1 MSHKRLLI
9 VAALIGFFV
18 FSIPALRLLTR
29 NLGRFSLVPLPR
41 AITPRHGAF
50 LLQAQT
56 AILADPASRETAE
69 YLAQTL
75 RLSTGYPLA
84 TRVQEHAAAEQ
95 GTILLTTNNPDANP
109 GPESYQLSINRDG
122 VVIRAS
128 APAGL
133 FYGAQSLLQLL
144 PPDVFSHEPV
154 TRRAWAIP
162 CVEIQD
168 SPRFAW
174 RGFMLDVSRHF
185 FNKSEVE
192 HLLDAMAL
200 HKLNVFHWHLTDDQG
215 WRIEIKKY
223 PRLTEIGAW
232 RKKIGFGLDPHASS
246 AYGPDGRY
254 GGFYTQDD
262 IREVVAYAQARHIT
276 IVPEIEMPGHSVA
289 ALAAYPQYSC
299 TGGPYYTDPV
309 MGSSAGIYCPG
320 NEQTFAFLQDVL
332 GEVCDLFPGKY
343 IHIGGDEVTKPNW
356 RDCRRC
362 QALMHREG
370 MKNEEQ
376 LQSYF
381 VHRVAKN
388 LESLGRHAV
397 GWSEIRAGG
406 LPTGAVLMDWTGGAV
421 EAATAGHDVVMCP
434 NSYCYFDYYQ
444 SRNRAAEPPASGAY
458 LPLDKVY
465 SFEPIPSNLGPRYGP
480 CILGAQ
486 ANLWTEYIPSLKE
499 AEFMTFPRLCAM
511 SEIDWSPAVRRDWDD
526 FSRRLQAQLTRFD
539 KIGIAYR
546 RP

>member
-1 MSHKRLLI
+1 MRS
-9 VAALIGFFV
+9 
-18 FSIPALRLLTR
+18 LTG
-29 NLGRFSLVPLPR
+29 NPGRFSLIPLPR
-41 AITPRHGAF
+41 VSKPLHGAF

-56 AILADPASRETAE
+56 AILSDPASREMAE

-75 RLSTGYPLA
+75 RHSTGYPLPI
-84 TRVQEHAAAEQ
+84 RVQDHPASER
-95 GTILLTTNNPDANP
+95 GTVLLTTNNAEASL
-109 GPESYQLSINRDG
+109 GSESYQLIANRDSLA
-122 VVIRAS
+122 IRAS
-128 APAGL
+128 TPTGL

-168 SPRFAW
+168 SPRFVW

-185 FNKSEVE
+185 FNKGQVE
-192 HLLDAMAL
+192 QLLDAMAL

-223 PRLTEIGAW
+223 PRLTEFGAW
-232 RKKIGFGLDPHASS
+232 RKRIGFGLHPHASS

-254 GGFYTQDD
+254 GGFYTQAD

-289 ALAAYPQYSC
+289 ALAAYPQFSC
-299 TGGPYYTDPV
+299 TGGPYSTDPV
-309 MGSSAGIYCPG
+309 MGSPAGIFCPG
-320 NEQTFAFLQDVL
+320 NEETLAFLQDVL
-332 GEVCDLFPGKY
+332 SEVCELFPGKY
-343 IHIGGDEVTKPNW
+343 IHIGGDEVTKQNW
-356 RDCRRC
+356 RDCPRC
-362 QALMHREG
+362 QMLMHREG
-370 MKNEEQ
+370 MKNEQE

-381 VHRVAKN
+381 VHRIASF

-397 GWSEIRAGG
+397 GWSEIREGG
-406 LPTGAVLMDWTGGAV
+406 LPAGAVLMDWTGGAV

-434 NSYCYFDYYQ
+434 NSYCYLDYYQ
-444 SRNRAAEPPASGAY
+444 SRDRASEPPASGAY

-465 SFEPIPSNLGPRYGP
+465 SFVPTPTDLDARYNSRILGP
-480 CILGAQ
+480 Q
-486 ANLWTEYIPSLKE
+486 ANLWTEYIPSLKQ
-499 AEFMTFPRLCAM
+499 AEYMTFPRLCAIA
-511 SEIDWSPAVRRDWDD
+511 EIGWSQADRRDWDD
-526 FSRRLQAQLTRFD
+526 FSRRLQAHLARLD
-539 KIGIAYR
+539 KIGITYR